1 MVGRRACPPRLVHIH
16 GRTFLR
22 HGGPAPRLRVR
33 DETSNEHGANCLWA
47 RLACEKPFVYE
58 ASTIEEAAASEFVWR
73 ETPTGC
79 RLGEATADCM
89 AASRDAR
96 TAASIFA
103 RIFFARRVLFTSG
116 KSTIAPVVQ
125 IRALAVGPSAS
136 SNATHARAIPDRKS
150 TRLN

>member
-1 MVGRRACPPRLVHIH
+1 MKASVQADAPFGGDMVGRRACPPRLLHIH

-22 HGGPAPRLRVR
+22 NGGSAPLLRVR

-47 RLACEKPFVYE
+47 RLACEEPFVYE

-103 RIFFARRVLFTSG
+103 RIRSEE
-116 KSTIAPVVQ
+116 
-125 IRALAVGPSAS
+125 
-136 SNATHARAIPDRKS
+136 
-150 TRLN
+150 